1 MLPVRCD
8 VSTQA
13 GVDELIGRAVQQF
26 GGLDILVN
34 NVGLARGAD
43 LMATS
48 DAEWQEAFDQTLYP
62 AIRASRAA
70 VPHMKARGGGVI
82 LMIASI
88 FGRETGGRMTYNAVK
103 AAEISLAKSL
113 AQQLAKDNIR
123 VNSVGFGTVKVK
135 FNTDV
140 ELAELNPPTSGTIKA
155 RGTGQ
160 GNTANVVARFVLAD
174 GEDRT
179 TDLNWTADVTIVG
192 NIAGMA
198 TRLMGSVTQ
207 NLSGKFFEC
216 MKAQVEV
223 AEGVI
228 EAPVAQPGFFAHL
241 IQAIRRFFARLFGR
255 AQAESQ

>member
-1 MLPVRCD
+1 MQLNGSTNIKAPRQKVWEFMIDPDAVARC
-8 VSTQA
+8 A
-13 GVDELIGRAVQQF
+13 PGVES
-26 GGLDILVN
+26 
-34 NVGLARGAD
+34 
-43 LMATS
+43 M
-48 DAEWQEAFDQTLYP
+48 E
-62 AIRASRAA
+62 
-70 VPHMKARGGGVI
+70 VI
-82 LMIASI
+82 EPNKKFKVVA
-88 FGRETGGRMTYNAVK
+88 
-103 AAEISLAKSL
+103 
-113 AQQLAKDNIR
+113 
-123 VNSVGFGTVKVK
+123 SVGFGTVKVR

-192 NIAGMA
+192 NIASMA

-228 EAPVAQPGFFAHL
+228 EAPVAQPGFFARL

-255 AQAESQ
+255 LFGRAQAESQ